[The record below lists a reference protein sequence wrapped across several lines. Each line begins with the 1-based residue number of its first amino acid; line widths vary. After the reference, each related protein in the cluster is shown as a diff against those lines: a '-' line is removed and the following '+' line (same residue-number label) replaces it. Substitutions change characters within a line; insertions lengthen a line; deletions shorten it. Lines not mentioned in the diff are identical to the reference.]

1 MTNPHFPAQAQP
13 IKLYGFS
20 LSGHV
25 HRVELFLSL
34 LDLPYEFIPIDV
46 KNGAHKQPDF
56 VAMHPFGQVPVIDD
70 NGTILW
76 DSNAVLVYLAKSYDP
91 EGTWLPQDPVKA
103 AQVQQWFSVSASLLF
118 NGPATARVVTLL
130 GIDLDYDLA
139 QAVSKRLLRV
149 LESELSQRA
158 FLTGDHA
165 NLADIAMYTYVYLA
179 PDGGVDLSPYPRV
192 NEWLDRVG
200 TLDKFLP
207 MKRAQ

>member
-34 LDLPYEFIPIDV
+34 LDLPYDFIPVDV

-56 VAMHPFGQVPVIDD
+56 IAMHPFGQVPVIDD

-76 DSNAVLVYLAKSYDP
+76 DSNAVLVYLAKTYAPDT
-91 EGTWLPQDPVKA
+91 TWLPKDPVKA

-149 LESELSQRA
+149 LESELDQHA

-200 TLDKFLP
+200 RLDGFLP
-207 MKRAQ
+207 MKRAG